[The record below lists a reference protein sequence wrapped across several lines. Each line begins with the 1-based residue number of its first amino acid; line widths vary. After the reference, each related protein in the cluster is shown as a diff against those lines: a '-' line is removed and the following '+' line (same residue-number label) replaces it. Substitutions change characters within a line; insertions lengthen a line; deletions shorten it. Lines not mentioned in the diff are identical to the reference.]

1 MDVLI
6 EKLKNLGY
14 GCNIGTK
21 YYGALA
27 YADDLILLSPSV
39 KGLQEMINLC
49 ESYGKEYNVTFNERK
64 TECIKFGN
72 NNKSNPT
79 LYMSGSQ
86 LQWKNEVK
94 HLGNILNSNTD
105 DSSDINYKRGI
116 FYGNVNKL
124 LANFD
129 TIPSNVL
136 DHLYQTYCC
145 SFYGSQLWDLS
156 SKYMDNIFIAW

>member
-72 NNKSNPT
+72 NNKSIPT
-79 LYMSGSQ
+79 LYMPGSQ
-86 LQWKNEVK
+86 LQWKMKLNTWGTS
-94 HLGNILNSNTD
+94 LIQIQMILL
-105 DSSDINYKRGI
+105 I
-116 FYGNVNKL
+116 
-124 LANFD
+124 
-129 TIPSNVL
+129 
-136 DHLYQTYCC
+136 
-145 SFYGSQLWDLS
+145 
-156 SKYMDNIFIAW
+156 

>member
-1 MDVLI
+1 
-6 EKLKNLGY
+6 
-14 GCNIGTK
+14 
-21 YYGALA
+21 
-27 YADDLILLSPSV
+27 
-39 KGLQEMINLC
+39 MINLC
-49 ESYGKEYNVTFNERK
+49 ESYGKEYNYVTFNERK

-94 HLGNILNSNTD
+94 HLGNILNSSTD
-105 DSSDINYKRGI
+105 DSFDINYKRGI

-124 LANFD
+124 LANFN

-136 DHLYQTYCC
+136 EHLYQTYCC

-156 SKYMDNIFIAW
+156 SKYMDNIFIA